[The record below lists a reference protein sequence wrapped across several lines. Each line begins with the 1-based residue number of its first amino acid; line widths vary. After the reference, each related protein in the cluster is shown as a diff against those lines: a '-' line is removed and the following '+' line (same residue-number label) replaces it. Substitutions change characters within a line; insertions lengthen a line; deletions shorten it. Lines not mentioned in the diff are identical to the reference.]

1 VNNYLALTWKLNG
14 IDMSMQEIIE
24 RFQETVVQI
33 ATKTGKGTGFYLR
46 DYDLIVTN
54 YHVVKDNQK
63 VIVKGGT
70 FDKRLAEVAFSDEKF
85 DLAFL
90 IPPVNMKDLPELKL
104 GHYESL
110 KDGDTVVAIGH
121 PYGLNYTATQGV
133 ISRVNRIQQGLKFIQ
148 IDAAINPGNSGGP
161 LVDTGG
167 AVVGVNTFII
177 KGGDN
182 LGFALPVNYLKEAL
196 DQYQPIHGQVAVRC
210 PSCSILV
217 KEDTLEGN
225 KYCPNCGT
233 EIDFPYKNGIEEAVS
248 GIAKT
253 IEDILEK
260 IGFSKDLARTG
271 QNKWEVMEGS
281 AKIRIS
287 YNPENFF
294 IISDAFLC
302 QLPKQGI
309 KELYTYLL
317 RENFKLKG
325 KFFSLHEGSVVL
337 SSLIYDLDINLES
350 GEEMFRD
357 LFQKADQYDAVLIDQ
372 FHCTPILEER

>member
-1 VNNYLALTWKLNG
+1 
-14 IDMSMQEIIE
+14 MSVHDVIE
-24 RFQETVVQI
+24 RYQSTVVQI
-33 ATKTGKGTGFYLR
+33 ATKSGTGTGFYLL

-54 YHVVKDNQK
+54 NHVVKDNRK
-63 VIVKGGT
+63 VTVKGRT
-70 FDKRLAEVAFSDEKF
+70 FDKRLAQVLFTDEKY

-90 IPPVNMKDLPELKL
+90 QPPVDMKGLPELKL
-104 GHYESL
+104 GEYAVL
-110 KDGDTVVAIGH
+110 KDGDMVIAIGH

-133 ISRVNRIQQGLKFIQ
+133 ISRVDRVQQGLKYIQ

-161 LVDTGG
+161 LINTQGD
-167 AVVGVNTFII
+167 VVGVNTFII

-196 DQYQPIHGQVAVRC
+196 DEYKAIKGELAIRC
-210 PSCSILV
+210 PNCTTMV
-217 KEDTLEGN
+217 TEETLDNG

-233 EIDFPYKNGIEEAVS
+233 AIDFPFKDEIEEEPIS

-253 IEDILEK
+253 IEDILERLGYNK
-260 IGFSKDLARTG
+260 ELARTG
-271 QNKWEVMEGS
+271 QNKWEVEEGS
-281 AKIRIS
+281 AKIRIT
-287 YNPENFF
+287 YNPENYF

-309 KELYTYLL
+309 KELYTFML

-337 SSLIYDLDINLES
+337 SSLIYDLDINLDS
-350 GEEMFRD
+350 GQAMFRD
-357 LFQKADQYDAVLIDQ
+357 LFQKADHYDTILIGQ
-372 FHCTPILEER
+372 FNCIPNLEER

>member
-1 VNNYLALTWKLNG
+1 
-14 IDMSMQEIIE
+14 MSMQDIIE
-24 RFQETVVQI
+24 RYQNTIVQI
-33 ATKTGKGTGFYLR
+33 ATKSGTGTGFYLC

-54 YHVVKDNQK
+54 NHVIKENRKVTVKAR
-63 VIVKGGT
+63 T
-70 FDKRLAEVAFSDEKF
+70 FDKKLAQVVFSDEKF

-90 IPPVNMKDLPELKL
+90 MPPVSMRDLPELKL
-104 GHYESL
+104 GNSEML
-110 KDGDTVVAIGH
+110 KDGDTVLAIGH

-133 ISRVNRIQQGLKFIQ
+133 ISRVNRVQQGLKYIQ

-161 LVDTGG
+161 LVNTEGQ
-167 AVVGVNTFII
+167 VVGVNTFII

-182 LGFALPVNYLKEAL
+182 LGFALPVNYLRDAL
-196 DQYQPIHGQVAVRC
+196 DQYKPILGQVAMRC
-210 PSCSILV
+210 PSCSTLV
-217 KEDTLEGN
+217 TEQNLEGE

-233 EIDFPYKNGIEEAVS
+233 EIDFPQKEELVDAPAS

-253 IEDILEK
+253 IEGILEK
-260 IGFSKDLARTG
+260 LGFNRDLARTG
-271 QNKWEVMEGS
+271 QNKWEVEEGS

-287 YNPENFF
+287 YNPENYF

-317 RENFKLKG
+317 RENMMLKG
-325 KFFSLHEGSVVL
+325 KFFSLHEGNVVL

-357 LFQKADQYDAVLIDQ
+357 LFSKADHYDSVLIDQ
-372 FHCTPILEER
+372 FNCPPILEER